1 MPEHG
6 AVESHGRVMMKTMD
20 ERRWTKRVGGR
31 MRSRQERR
39 KASPH
44 NERVLF
50 VIEEWK
56 EKTSYLLSVSP

>member
-1 MPEHG
+1 MLEHG
-6 AVESHGRVMMKTMD
+6 ALESHGRVMTKTMD

-31 MRSRQERR
+31 MRSQQEWR
-39 KASPH
+39 KVSPL
-44 NERVLF
+44 NERVLV